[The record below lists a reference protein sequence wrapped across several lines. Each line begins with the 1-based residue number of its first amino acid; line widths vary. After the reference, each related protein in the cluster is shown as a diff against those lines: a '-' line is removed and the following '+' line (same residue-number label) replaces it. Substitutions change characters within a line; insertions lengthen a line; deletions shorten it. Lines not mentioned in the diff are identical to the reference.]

1 MFVEAALAV
10 EVAPLFDEEE
20 GLLYNSLGVSFGSG
34 ILLFFEGVGEKLV
47 GGFVLYF
54 EGDEIW
60 GEGDGYFRR

>member
-34 ILLFFEGVGEKLV
+34 ILLFLEGVGEKLV

-60 GEGDGYFRR
+60 GERDGYFRR